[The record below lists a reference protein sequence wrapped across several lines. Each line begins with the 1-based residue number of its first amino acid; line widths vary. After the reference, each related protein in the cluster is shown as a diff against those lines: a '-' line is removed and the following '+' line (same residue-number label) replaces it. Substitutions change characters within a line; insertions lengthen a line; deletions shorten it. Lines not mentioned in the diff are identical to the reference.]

1 LWAPPDILCDMIPTP
16 AEDRAA
22 ELNEAIRALVLAGR
36 AGSDE
41 YQALLGEWLRE
52 TVVPAA

>member
-1 LWAPPDILCDMIPTP
+1 MVPDILCDMIPTP
-16 AEDRAA
+16 ADDRAA
-22 ELNEAIRALVLAGR
+22 ELNERIRALVLAGG

-41 YQALLGEWLRE
+41 YQALLREWLRE

>member
-1 LWAPPDILCDMIPTP
+1 MIPDAV

-22 ELNEAIRALVLAGR
+22 ELNEAIRALVAAGR
-36 AGSDE
+36 AGTDE
-41 YQALLGEWLRE
+41 YAALLAEWLRA